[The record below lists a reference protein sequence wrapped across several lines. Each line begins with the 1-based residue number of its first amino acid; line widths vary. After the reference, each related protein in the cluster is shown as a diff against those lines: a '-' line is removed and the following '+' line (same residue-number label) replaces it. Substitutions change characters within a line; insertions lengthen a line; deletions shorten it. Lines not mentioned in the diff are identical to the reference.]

1 MGPKDD
7 DELKLEWSDDPPD
20 SDDDEENAKKKK
32 KSKAES
38 KAADAESDDDDVG
51 GGGVGAGPG
60 QGQQSGVVDIMAQQ
74 LKFIACLKIMMEE
87 LSTLATGKFTIFL
100 NFDQTKIMVNLSIH

>member
-32 KSKAES
+32 KS